1 MTHAFT
7 EGDRGHMRRALELAC
22 RGLGATKP
30 NPMVGAVIVKDGQ
43 IIAEGYHQR
52 VGGPHAEREAL
63 AVAGDAAR
71 DATMYVTL
79 EPCNHHGRTPPCT
92 EGIIEAGI
100 RRVIIAGCDPNPLVN
115 GHGVQRLRD
124 AGIEVQC
131 GLMETEAETLNEPF
145 LTAMRNRRP
154 FVLLKAALSLD
165 GFLATK
171 TGDSGQ
177 TSGGMSSPEA
187 FAEVHA
193 SRAALDAIMVGIN
206 TVRTDN
212 PRLTARNQR
221 DDVIQPVKIVL
232 DPSLSIDP
240 AARLFE
246 DAAGRVVLYCRPDA
260 DEEKRRKL
268 EHIGAVIVPLQ
279 ADARGHIAAADMLQ
293 DMWTRNITS
302 VLVEGG
308 SHVHATF
315 IAESLYDRLCL
326 FATPYLFGEGVPF
339 CQPFGVSRLSEAPH
353 LDIISS
359 RKVGDDIMICARRT
373 S

>member
-1 MTHAFT
+1 MTHGFT
-7 EGDRGHMRRALELAC
+7 EDDRGHMRRALELAGK
-22 RGLGATKP
+22 GLGTTKP
-30 NPMVGAVIVKDGQ
+30 NPMVGAVIVKDDQ
-43 IIAEGYHQR
+43 VIAEGYHRR

-63 AVAGDAAR
+63 AIAGDAAR

-100 RRVIIAGCDPNPLVN
+100 RRVVIAGYDPNPRVT

-124 AGIEVQC
+124 AGIEVRC
-131 GLMETEAETLNEPF
+131 GLMEAEAENLNEPF

-221 DDVIQPVKIVL
+221 DDVIQPVKMVL

-240 AARLFE
+240 DARLFE

-260 DEEKRRKL
+260 DAQKRREL
-268 EHIGAVIVPLQ
+268 ESMGAVVVVLR
-279 ADARGHIAAADMLQ
+279 ADARGHIAAADMLA
-293 DMWTRNITS
+293 DMWSRNITS

-315 IAESLYDRLCL
+315 IAEELYDRLCL
-326 FATPYLFGEGVPF
+326 FATPYIFGGGIPF
-339 CQPFGVSRLSEAPH
+339 CQPFGVNRLDEAPR
-353 LDIISS
+353 LKIISS
-359 RKVGDDIMICARRT
+359 RKVGDDIMICARRAT
-373 S
+373 